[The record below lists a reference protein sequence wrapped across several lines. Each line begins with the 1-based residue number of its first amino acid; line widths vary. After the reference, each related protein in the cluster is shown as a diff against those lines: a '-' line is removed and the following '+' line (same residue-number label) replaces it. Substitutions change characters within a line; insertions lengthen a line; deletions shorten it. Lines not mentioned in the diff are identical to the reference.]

1 MELSSGLLGITQQM
15 IASDIHEK
23 LAVLV
28 PARVIT
34 PPEATAPEQADP
46 APAIPRPN
54 VAEGPSTQLPTYVG
68 DVHPQWL
75 AQLEYLQKDYR
86 TFNNS
91 PAHRYTDSIKCRV
104 FINIFARAAHSRK
117 HRKIELSLFSI
128 HQKEGEPLKEY
139 LQRFNTAALEV
150 PTATQEVKANAFA
163 QGLLDGDFFKSL
175 AKKPA
180 TKFDALLARAAKYVN
195 MEDAQVSK
203 SEGR

>member
-86 TFNNS
+86 TFNNRS
-91 PAHRYTDSIKCRV
+91 FQEFRSLFLHQ
-104 FINIFARAAHSRK
+104 FASSRK

-139 LQRFNTAALEV
+139 LQHFNTAALEV

-195 MEDAQVSK
+195 MEDAQASK